1 MGELKAELGRLRRA
15 CREYCDARRLQNAW
29 GLVVGEGDRL
39 ARNEQRKLAAI
50 VAVLFVAG
58 WLTDR
63 DEQCVTLIFIMI
75 GCSIVIQAMRH
86 LQKDNRHD

>member
-1 MGELKAELGRLRRA
+1 VGELKAELGRLRRA
-15 CREYCDARRLQNAW
+15 WLEYHDARRRQKAW
-29 GLVVGEGDRL
+29 MPTVGEGDRL

-50 VAVLFVAG
+50 VGVLFVAG

-86 LQKDNRHD
+86 LHKDNRHD